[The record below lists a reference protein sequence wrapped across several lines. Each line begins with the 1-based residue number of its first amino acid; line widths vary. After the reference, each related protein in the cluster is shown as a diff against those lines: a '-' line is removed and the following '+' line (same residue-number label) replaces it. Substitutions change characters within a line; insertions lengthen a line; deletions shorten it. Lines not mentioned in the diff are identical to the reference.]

1 MRLERSST
9 SCRFTVNKACSLP
22 LLQIARPLLT
32 INSIVDVSTSPHK
45 LNALQLLHTIR
56 YYPWPLFS
64 YAVLAVINFW
74 VYASVSFET
83 EVLTVHSDTCADIVS
98 TTNSKSLISIN
109 TLVHQ
114 FPFLYSTSTGVQS
127 TFVCNTQGRWCSHPQ
142 STGRK
147 HQSILM
153 EFCRQPFLVLETI
166 SNLSKENRFR
176 YIAPFVIF
184 KLQTTQYVAHSLL
197 NLVQIYSPFQTT
209 LHSVDFYKI
218 YMERSFGSRRFCF
231 KFRFGYILFNIYIGS
246 VGYHIVHPHHIWP
259 SLLP

>member
-1 MRLERSST
+1 
-9 SCRFTVNKACSLP
+9 
-22 LLQIARPLLT
+22 
-32 INSIVDVSTSPHK
+32 
-45 LNALQLLHTIR
+45 
-56 YYPWPLFS
+56 
-64 YAVLAVINFW
+64 
-74 VYASVSFET
+74 
-83 EVLTVHSDTCADIVS
+83 
-98 TTNSKSLISIN
+98 
-109 TLVHQ
+109 
-114 FPFLYSTSTGVQS
+114 
-127 TFVCNTQGRWCSHPQ
+127 
-142 STGRK
+142 
-147 HQSILM
+147 M

-197 NLVQIYSPFQTT
+197 NLVQIYPPFQTT

-259 SLLP
+259 SLLPQSVLYAKYHLLTFPRTPTDRSPNLPCTINRNDQLECQFYR